1 MLTDYLNQNTIA
13 LNQEARDR
21 DDAIRIAGE
30 LLVKQSLVKEQ
41 YIDEM
46 IRTVD
51 EMGAYMVISPGI
63 AFAHARPSDLVNE
76 DSTSMVTLKTPVE
89 FGHKQNDPVVVL
101 FALAGK
107 ESTGHLS
114 IMKDISRLI
123 IRESFMTTIISAGS
137 VDEVIAYIS
146 SKEGG

>member
-21 DDAIRIAGE
+21 NDAIRIAGE
-30 LLVKQSLVKEQ
+30 LLVNLSLVKRK

-76 DSTSMVTLKTPVE
+76 DSTSLITLKTPVS
-89 FGHKQNDPVVVL
+89 FGHKQNDPVSVL
-101 FALAGK
+101 FALAGR
-107 ESTGHLS
+107 EDTGHLS
-114 IMKDISRLI
+114 IMKDISKLI
-123 IRESFMTTIISAGS
+123 IRDGFLTTIINAKS
-137 VDEVIAYIS
+137 VDEVIAYINR
-146 SKEGG
+146 